1 MEKILAVPISEQS
14 ALRYYWDN
22 YREWRQDSLLFY
34 PIVCM
39 LGAFVLVGITREID
53 TYLTTHA
60 LLGSWWMTTSNII
73 ITITSTI
80 SSSMLSLLAIGFSIS
95 LFALQMANQQ
105 YSPRVT
111 SIFLRSAIT
120 KLTISIIIGTFV
132 YSFVLMFEVLRIPTT
147 QISIISLLTVVLLI
161 FTSLIVFIYFMKS
174 VLIMIRVS
182 NIITIIEEATQ
193 KSIVE
198 NLQIRDQYISCQA
211 ISLKQPSQIIKYTR
225 LPDELFNKRYENGVF
240 TRLEYPELVKIAAD
254 HDCVLRIIPQ
264 FGDIINVGDP
274 IIEVYGGSQLDPA
287 RALKGFYIEPEQGI
301 SQDPAYGIR
310 MLVDIALQA
319 LSPAINAPTTTHL
332 VIVRLTNILSIIA
345 DRPQHS
351 GVFADRHGHLRL
363 LHSKTTWDEFVDQS
377 YDEIIHYGSRDPQTR
392 KSLANSFDYLLA
404 RIPDDLRAPILRK
417 KAQLLT
423 AEVGSAD

>member
-225 LPDELFNKRYENGVF
+225 LPNELFNKRYENGVF

-363 LHSKTTWDEFVDQS
+363 LHSKTSWDEFVDQS

>member
-225 LPDELFNKRYENGVF
+225 LPNELFNKRYENGVF

-377 YDEIIHYGSRDPQTR
+377 YDEIIHYGSGDPQTR

-404 RIPDDLRAPILRK
+404 RIPEDLRAPILRK
-417 KAQLLT
+417 KAQLFT

>member
-39 LGAFVLVGITREID
+39 LGAFALVGITREID

-319 LSPAINAPTTTHL
+319 LSPAFNAPTTTHL